1 MTSLAHARHNPR
13 LRKIPL
19 RLHTADDNRRIHAD
33 TSGKHTDLED
43 ATQTPG
49 HTHRLVAGRAQHMG
63 LTGLIASA

>member
-1 MTSLAHARHNPR
+1 MG
-13 LRKIPL
+13 
-19 RLHTADDNRRIHAD
+19 LHTADDNRRIHTD

-63 LTGLIASA
+63 FTGLIAGA